1 MEMKTLLIPV
11 DFSATS
17 ENALKYAAEFCKD
30 RGVERIILLKSYYIS
45 LYAQL
50 LPTADFVQ
58 LSADDIRNERQKI
71 QQKLKETGEKLI
83 KKCNPSITVETV
95 ISDLPLLRAVHE
107 LIEEEHPGLLLMGS
121 DNITYL
127 DETYIGDQVI
137 TIAKTSTVPVLLVP
151 DGVRYKKIKQALL
164 PCDFAAISR
173 LGLLK
178 VFHSTQ
184 KWPHPELMVLNVD
197 QKQKHLVHGNEPT
210 DSLKKLL
217 ENYQYKV
224 YYSAD
229 KNIVNGI
236 LSFAKTYEVQLI
248 ISLPGKNSFFYNLTH
263 RSITD
268 ALALNTHHPVLI
280 LK

>member
-1 MEMKTLLIPV
+1 
-11 DFSATS
+11 
-17 ENALKYAAEFCKD
+17 
-30 RGVERIILLKSYYIS
+30 
-45 LYAQL
+45 
-50 LPTADFVQ
+50 
-58 LSADDIRNERQKI
+58 
-71 QQKLKETGEKLI
+71 
-83 KKCNPSITVETV
+83 
-95 ISDLPLLRAVHE
+95 
-107 LIEEEHPGLLLMGS
+107 MGS

-137 TIAKTSTVPVLLVP
+137 TIAKTSTIPVLLVP

-197 QKQKHLVHGNEPT
+197 QKQKHLIHGSEPT

-236 LSFAKTYEVQLI
+236 LSFAKTHEVQLI